1 MLELKK
7 TTFQQLT
14 HTLQNQFTL
23 AEVKKH
29 SSLRQ
34 MPEFQLNFFIDQAIK
49 KHKMV
54 KLCLLDPKNDE
65 FLVTGYITHNRD
77 KKNYFKLDTSSTS
90 ISYLVNL
97 KQIKYVALA

>member
-34 MPEFQLNFFIDQAIK
+34 MPEFQLSFFIDQAIK

-65 FLVTGYITHNRD
+65 FLVTGYITRNRD